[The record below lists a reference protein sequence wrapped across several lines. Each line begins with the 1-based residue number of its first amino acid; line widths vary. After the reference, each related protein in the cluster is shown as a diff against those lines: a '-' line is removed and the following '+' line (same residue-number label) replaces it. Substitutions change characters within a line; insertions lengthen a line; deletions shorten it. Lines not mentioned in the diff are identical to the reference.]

1 MTGPNI
7 TVSSLRVR
15 YAETDQMGIVHH
27 AVYLIWCEQART
39 DHMRE
44 KGLSYKTLETTGL
57 RLPVVD
63 VRLRY
68 RAPAR
73 YEELLEVRCWVRDV
87 SSRRVIF
94 GYAVDRVDD
103 GQLLA
108 TARTSL
114 IAVDSNHEIASLP
127 ESVRT
132 KLVPVSDPVRV

>member
-1 MTGPNI
+1 MTGPDI
-7 TVSSLRVR
+7 TVSPLRVR

-44 KGLSYKTLETTGL
+44 KGLSYRNLEAKGL
-57 RLPVVD
+57 KLPVVD
-63 VRLRY
+63 ARLRY

-94 GYAVDRVDD
+94 GYAVNRVAD
-103 GQLLA
+103 GRLLA
-108 TARTSL
+108 TAQTSL
-114 IAVDSNHEIASLP
+114 IALDSNHEITALP
-127 ESVRT
+127 QSVRT

>member
-1 MTGPNI
+1 MTDPDI
-7 TVSSLRVR
+7 TVSPLRVR

-44 KGLSYKTLETTGL
+44 KGVSYKTLEASGL
-57 RLPVVD
+57 KLPVVD
-63 VRLRY
+63 ARLRY

-73 YEELLEVRCWVRDV
+73 YEELLEIRCWVRDV

-103 GQLLA
+103 GRLLA
-108 TARTSL
+108 TAQTSL
-114 IAVDSNHEIASLP
+114 IAVDSNHEITSLP
-127 ESVRT
+127 QSVRT
-132 KLVPVSDPVRV
+132 KFVPVSDPVRV